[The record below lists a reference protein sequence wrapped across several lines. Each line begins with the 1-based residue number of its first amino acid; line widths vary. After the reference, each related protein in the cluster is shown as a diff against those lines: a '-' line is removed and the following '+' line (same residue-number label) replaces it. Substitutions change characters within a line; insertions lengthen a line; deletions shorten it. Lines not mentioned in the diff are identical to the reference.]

1 LLAVRVAV
9 LDDYHRIAHTLA
21 DWSSLDVEVAFFD
34 KPLTREQLPQALA
47 GFDTLVLM
55 RERTAF
61 PREVLERLP
70 DLELVVTTG
79 MRNASL
85 DVEYLRNRGVRVCG
99 TGIPGYGSPDKLGS
113 GGQGAPAGPA
123 TGSPPGA
130 PTAPPPG
137 LPSTIELAW
146 ALIFALFKR
155 VTYEDRAIRAGVWQ
169 AGLPRNLAGAT
180 LGLLGLGRLGAQMV
194 APARAFGMEVIAWSQ
209 NLTPERAAEAG
220 ALAVAR
226 DELLARSD
234 VLSIHLV
241 LSERTRGLIGAEEL
255 GLMKRSAFLVNT
267 SRGPI
272 VDERALVDALRSHR
286 IAGAALDVYAVEPL
300 PADNELLGLENTVLT
315 PHLGYVSRE
324 GLAEMYVQ
332 VVEDL
337 AAYLRG
343 EPIRVIA

>member
-1 LLAVRVAV
+1 MRVAV
-9 LDDYHRIAHTLA
+9 LDDYHRLAHTLA
-21 DWSSLDVEVAFFD
+21 DWSSLGVEVAFFD
-34 KPLTREQLPQALA
+34 RSLTREQLPGALA
-47 GFDTLVLM
+47 GLDTLVLM

-61 PREVLERLP
+61 PRELLEQLP

-85 DVEYLRNRGVRVCG
+85 DIEYLRSRGVRVCG
-99 TGIPGYGSPDKLGS
+99 TGIPGYGSRDKLGS
-113 GGQGAPAGPA
+113 GKPSA
-123 TGSPPGA
+123 
-130 PTAPPPG
+130 PG

-155 VTYEDRAIRAGVWQ
+155 VPHEDRAIRAGIWQ
-169 AGLPRNLAGAT
+169 AGMPRNLAGAT

-194 APARAFGMEVIAWSQ
+194 GPARAFGMDVIAWSQ
-209 NLTPERAAEAG
+209 NLTPERAAEVG
-220 ALAVAR
+220 ALAVTR

-255 GLMKRSAFLVNT
+255 ERMQSSAFLVNT

-272 VDERALVDALRSHR
+272 VDQRALVNALRWHR
-286 IAGAALDVYAVEPL
+286 IAGAGLDVYDVEPL
-300 PADNELLGLENTVLT
+300 PADSELLGLENTVLT

-324 GLAEMYVQ
+324 GLAEMYEQ